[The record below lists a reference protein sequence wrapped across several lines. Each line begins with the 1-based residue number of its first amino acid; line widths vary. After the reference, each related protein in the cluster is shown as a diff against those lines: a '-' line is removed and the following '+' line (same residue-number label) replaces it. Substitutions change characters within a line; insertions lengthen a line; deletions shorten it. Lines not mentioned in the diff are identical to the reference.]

1 MLRRASL
8 YHRCAIQSKRP
19 TSCGGAAGNFQLRS
33 TLQKGKPVGIGSVKL
48 IEQWV
53 FDTGTVLFQRI
64 ILALGI
70 YSNQYGF
77 ERDEILSAWS
87 GCFWITAHSFLSL
100 PASLCPERD

>member
-1 MLRRASL
+1 MRDTIKETNELRR
-8 YHRCAIQSKRP
+8 
-19 TSCGGAAGNFQLRS
+19 GAANFQLRS
-33 TLQKGKPVGIGSVKL
+33 TLQKGKPIGIGSVKL

-70 YSNQYGF
+70 YSNQYRF

-87 GCFWITAHSFLSL
+87 RLLLDYG
-100 PASLCPERD
+100 P